1 MERNAAQNKLQGE
14 LFMSV
19 IDIKNLT
26 KDYGDQKGVFNI
38 SFFANEGETVGFL
51 GANGAGKTTTIRH
64 LMGFIKPDRGYSE
77 ILHI

>member
-26 KDYGDQKGVFNI
+26 KDYGDQKGVLIFL
-38 SFFANEGETVGFL
+38 FLPMKGRQLGFW
-51 GANGAGKTTTIRH
+51 GRMEQVKQRRSDI
-64 LMGFIKPDRGYSE
+64 
-77 ILHI
+77 